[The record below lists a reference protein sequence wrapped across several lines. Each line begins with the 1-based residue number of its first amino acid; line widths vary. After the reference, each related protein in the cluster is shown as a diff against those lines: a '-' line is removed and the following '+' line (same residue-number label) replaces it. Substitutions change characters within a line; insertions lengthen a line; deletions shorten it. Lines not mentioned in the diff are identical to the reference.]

1 MSSNYDAIII
11 GAGAAGLFCAA
22 RAGQRGRRVLLIDH
36 AETLGEKIRISGG
49 GRCNF
54 TNIHASPANFLSQNP
69 HFCRS
74 ALARYTPNDFIKLV
88 TQHRIA
94 FHEKTLG
101 QLFCDESSQQI
112 IDMLIDEC
120 KRGHVEFLHPATVH
134 AVEKPDRFRVNT
146 SRGEFSADKLV
157 IATGGLSIPA
167 TGATGFG
174 YEIAKQFDIPVVLT
188 RAGLVPLALDAPE
201 LERYGMLSGVAFET
215 VAHVD
220 PRHSA
225 VDQGAKTKVAAVPF
239 REAALLTHRGLSG
252 PSVLQ
257 ISNYWNAGDDVVF
270 DLLCGR
276 DANDW
281 LAEHRARRP
290 AVSSFAKAL
299 AEVVPQRLADAW
311 ASAHTPAKPIA
322 DWNKAELATVA
333 RELNAWRLKPSGTLG
348 YKKAEVTLGGV
359 DTRALSQQTMEAKAT
374 PGLHF
379 IGEVV
384 DVTGW
389 LGGYNFQWAW
399 ASAAACG
406 DAL

>member
-1 MSSNYDAIII
+1 MTITDNHFDAIII

-22 RAGQRGRRVLLIDH
+22 RAGQRGKRVALIDH
-36 AETLGEKIRISGG
+36 AEKLGEKIRISGG

-54 TNIHASPANFLSQNP
+54 TNLHTTPANFLSQNP

-74 ALARYTPNDFIKLV
+74 ALARYTPQDFIALV
-88 TQHRIA
+88 RSHGIA

-120 KRGHVEFLHPATVH
+120 RSGNVTVIHPATIDV
-134 AVEKPDRFRVNT
+134 VTRGDQYQVLTSQGLFRGD
-146 SRGEFSADKLV
+146 SLV
-157 IATGGLSIPA
+157 VATGGLSIPA
-167 TGATGFG
+167 IGATGFG
-174 YEIAKQFDIPVVLT
+174 YEIAKQFNVPLT
-188 RAGLVPLALDAPE
+188 PLRAGLVPLALDAPE

-215 VAHVD
+215 TARTD
-220 PRHSA
+220 
-225 VDQGAKTKVAAVPF
+225 AANATF
-239 REAALLTHRGLSG
+239 NEAALLTHKGLSG
-252 PSVLQ
+252 PAVLQ
-257 ISNYWNAGDDVVF
+257 ISSYWNAGDAVLL
-270 DLLCGR
+270 DLLPGI
-276 DANDW
+276 DAADW
-281 LAEHRARRP
+281 LSNAR
-290 AVSSFAKAL
+290 SNNIGFAKAL
-299 AEVVPQRLADAW
+299 AAHVPTRLADAW
-311 ASAHTPAKPIA
+311 AHAHAPNHGEKAITQ
-322 DWNKAELATVA
+322 WTRAELDSVA
-333 RELNAWRLKPSGTLG
+333 ALLNSWSLKPSGTLG

-359 DTRALSQQTMEAKAT
+359 DTKALSQQTMMAKGV